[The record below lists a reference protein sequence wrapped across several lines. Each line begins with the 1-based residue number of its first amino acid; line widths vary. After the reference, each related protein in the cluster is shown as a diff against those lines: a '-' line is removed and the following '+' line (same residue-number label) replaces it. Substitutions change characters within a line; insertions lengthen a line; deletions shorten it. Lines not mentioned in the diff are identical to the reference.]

1 MVVLTAIAAGVSCSG
16 SPTIPSGVSDST
28 VENQPLLA
36 FYEQWQDVPYQLGGT
51 DSAGVDCSAFV
62 KAAYA
67 EVYRVS
73 LPRETR
79 DQAKSG
85 VAVSPD
91 RLRTGDLVFF
101 KTGFR
106 DRHVGIF
113 VGNGQFIHASE
124 SLGVSRTSLANPYWS
139 KRYWKARRPEID

>member
-1 MVVLTAIAAGVSCSG
+1 M
-16 SPTIPSGVSDST
+16 
-28 VENQPLLA
+28 LA